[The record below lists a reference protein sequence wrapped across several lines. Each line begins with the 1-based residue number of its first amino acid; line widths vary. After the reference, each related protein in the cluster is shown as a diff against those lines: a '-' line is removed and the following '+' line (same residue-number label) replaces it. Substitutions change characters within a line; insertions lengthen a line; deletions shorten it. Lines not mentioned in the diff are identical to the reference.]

1 MCSRVTCCAASSGWF
16 QVQRAP
22 RARRALA
29 LAPPAM
35 RGAGLL
41 RPLALALLAAAAAG
55 GRPSPLEQLAATARI
70 KIRDGRPGV
79 REAKA
84 LIAKGAASFGDE
96 FLLRQGMREPR
107 RPLFPLV
114 GCGCET
120 AAVHSRRNADHGVRR
135 GRQLRGRQGPHRQV
149 RRGSGVRGPQCA
161 LAPALAQP
169 LRTLTPLCVPAA
181 AEVLLLW
188 PGRRP
193 IPPPIPARARF
204 GITLTPDG
212 SQILKSAGCCF
223 GVAG

>member
-16 QVQRAP
+16 QAQRAP
-22 RARRALA
+22 RGRRALA

-41 RPLALALLAAAAAG
+41 QPLALALLAAAAAG

-114 GCGCET
+114 
-120 AAVHSRRNADHGVRR
+120 AAVVRR
-135 GRQLRGRQGPHRQV
+135 R
-149 RRGSGVRGPQCA
+149 SA
-161 LAPALAQP
+161 AQ
-169 LRTLTPLCVPAA
+169 
-181 AEVLLLW
+181 
-188 PGRRP
+188 
-193 IPPPIPARARF
+193 
-204 GITLTPDG
+204 
-212 SQILKSAGCCF
+212 SAKR
-223 GVAG
+223 

>member
-1 MCSRVTCCAASSGWF
+1 
-16 QVQRAP
+16 
-22 RARRALA
+22 
-29 LAPPAM
+29 M

-41 RPLALALLAAAAAG
+41 QPLALALLAAAAAG

-161 LAPALAQP
+161 LAPALAQS
-169 LRTLTPLCVPAA
+169 LRTLTPLCVRQRVP
-181 AEVLLLW
+181 
-188 PGRRP
+188 
-193 IPPPIPARARF
+193 
-204 GITLTPDG
+204 TLTQSAKRSGMRSARRASGRCATPTRG
-212 SQILKSAGCCF
+212 SSWSSWPSRHGSAATATWSWGLSSRF
-223 GVAG
+223 AARWSQRNLGADPRTRRRSRRRG